1 MATPIIAP
9 VLNADGVRRSVA
21 VVFGPLSDPD
31 GEVVG
36 RWVSE
41 VVDVVIKIVVP
52 CDVGV
57 STSATGLALAVEL
70 EASGVRVSETVL
82 LVGPLEDDSVG
93 TRLPVAVETICCAAC
108 VGVVCVAETNEETLC
123 DVLVPASV
131 WTWK

>member
-1 MATPIIAP
+1 MRIRTVPAMATPIIAP

-36 RWVSE
+36 RWVS
-41 VVDVVIKIVVP
+41 P
-52 CDVGV
+52 
-57 STSATGLALAVEL
+57 LAVEL

-93 TRLPVAVETICCAAC
+93 TRLPVVVETIGCAAC
-108 VGVVCVAETNEETLC
+108 VGVACVADENEEAFS
-123 DVLVPASV
+123 DGFVPASV